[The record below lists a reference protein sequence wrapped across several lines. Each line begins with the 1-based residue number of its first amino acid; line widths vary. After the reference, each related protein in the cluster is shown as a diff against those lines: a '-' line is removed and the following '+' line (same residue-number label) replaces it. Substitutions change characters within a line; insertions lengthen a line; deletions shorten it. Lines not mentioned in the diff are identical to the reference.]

1 LSGDGG
7 DDDCGQTAIQGDSSS
22 LQGGAK
28 RTGPE
33 ICLLLAAERSGTH
46 LLRSLLANVRGVA
59 APGEICNATVVQN
72 RTAKSSFFRYRQQ
85 ACLEDHEFFF
95 ATEPVQ
101 RKLLDGFTGHLRSA
115 YAGRTLLVLD
125 VKYTHVHNFNFFW
138 WDPLDCPYL
147 LQYAKRSRLK
157 IVHLIR
163 REVYRT
169 AISGF
174 YANETGVWRARSEQE
189 TRQIRI
195 VVDPDKLQ
203 KKAGLVARTI
213 GRFDDWLSRIPHLQV
228 DYEDLLENREAVLR
242 SLQSYLGLK
251 HEIADQP
258 GFVKTTPPLEDSIEN
273 FSEIEP
279 LLDLDW
285 KSVSRARKSQRRAR
299 APGPK

>member
-1 LSGDGG
+1 LSGESGA
-7 DDDCGQTAIQGDSSS
+7 DDCGQAAIPGDTSS
-22 LQGGAK
+22 LQGSAK
-28 RTGPE
+28 RIGPE

-59 APGEICNATVVQN
+59 APGEICNATVAEN
-72 RTAKSSFFRYRQQ
+72 RTAKASFFRYRQQ
-85 ACLEDHEFFF
+85 ACLEDPEFFF
-95 ATEPVQ
+95 ATEPTQ
-101 RKLLDGFTGHLRSA
+101 RKLLDGFIGHLRSA
-115 YAGRTLLVLD
+115 YGGKALVVLD
-125 VKYTHVHNFNFFW
+125 VKYAHVHNFNSFW
-138 WDPLDCPYL
+138 WDPLDSPYL
-147 LQYAKRSRLK
+147 LQYAKRNRLK

-195 VVDPDKLQ
+195 AVDPDKLQ
-203 KKAGLVARTI
+203 KKASLVARTI
-213 GRFDDWLSRIPHLQV
+213 GRFDDWLSRVPHLQI

-251 HEIADQP
+251 HEIADRP
-258 GFVKTTPPLEDSIEN
+258 GFVKTTPPLEDSVEN

-279 LLDLDW
+279 LLGLDW
-285 KSVSRARKSQRRAR
+285 KSVSRARKS
-299 APGPK
+299 